1 MRIAVTG
8 AAGQLGR
15 EVCRLLG
22 EQALPL
28 EIDTLD
34 LTDRAAVLA
43 YLPELKPDAVI
54 NCAAYT
60 AVDQAEHE
68 SARCYAANATAVE
81 HLAEACA
88 GAVSSVASEHGLR
101 FLRPGRSP
109 RAVSRRRAAGAAGR
123 VCL

>member
-1 MRIAVTG
+1 MPPANWVG
-8 AAGQLGR
+8 KFA
-15 EVCRLLG
+15 RLLG

-60 AVDQAEHE
+60 AVDQAESE

-81 HLAEACA
+81 HLAEACD
-88 GAVSSVASEHGLR
+88 GCSVL
-101 FLRPGRSP
+101 
-109 RAVSRRRAAGAAGR
+109 
-123 VCL
+123 CCK